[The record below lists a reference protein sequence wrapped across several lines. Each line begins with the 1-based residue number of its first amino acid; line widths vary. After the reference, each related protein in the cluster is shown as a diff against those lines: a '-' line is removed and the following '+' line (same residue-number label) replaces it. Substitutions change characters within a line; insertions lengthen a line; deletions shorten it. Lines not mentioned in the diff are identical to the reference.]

1 MRKHQEIFCLSLL
14 LLILISSEAFALGL
28 KGKLDNP
35 SGSNTNNKYN
45 YSYQNS
51 TANNRSVL
59 PRKGDIAV
67 IVEGYD
73 AQHVRTAEA
82 MIVEQL
88 ASHGYR
94 VVDEAKMKRIRAAAA
109 KAKAA
114 RLALEGNV
122 EGILKI
128 NASYNAAA
136 TVIARV
142 QAGEPVL
149 NEFQLYTGTASAAIM
164 AVTSKGV
171 KLGGKSTMGKQVGYT
186 IDEAQQKAID
196 AAVSSGMSQM
206 F

>member
-1 MRKHQEIFCLSLL
+1 MRLNKIWLL
-14 LLILISSEAFALGL
+14 LLILILISASNNAYALGL

-35 SGSNTNNKYN
+35 NGSDSVNNNYN
-45 YSYQNS
+45 YKNS

-59 PRKGDIAV
+59 PKKGDIAV
-67 IVEGYD
+67 LVEGYD
-73 AQHVRTAEA
+73 AQHVRMAEA
-82 MIVEQL
+82 MIIEAL
-88 ASHGYR
+88 ASRGYR

-142 QAGEPVL
+142 QAGEPVV
-149 NEFQLYTGTASAAIM
+149 NEFNLYTGTASAAII
-164 AVTSKGV
+164 AVTSRGV
-171 KLGGKSTMGKQVGYT
+171 KLGGKSAMGKQVGYT
-186 IDEAQQKAID
+186 LDEAQQKAID
-196 AAVSSGMSQM
+196 AAVSSGMAQL

>member
-1 MRKHQEIFCLSLL
+1 MRLNKIWLL
-14 LLILISSEAFALGL
+14 LLILILISASNNAYALGL

-35 SGSNTNNKYN
+35 YGSDSVNNYN
-45 YSYQNS
+45 YNYKNS

-59 PRKGDIAV
+59 PKKGDIAV
-67 IVEGYD
+67 LVECYD
-73 AQHVRTAEA
+73 AQHVRMAEA
-82 MIVEQL
+82 MIIEAL

-142 QAGEPVL
+142 QAGEPVV
-149 NEFQLYTGTASAAIM
+149 NEFNLYTGTASAAII
-164 AVTSKGV
+164 AVTSRGV
-171 KLGGKSTMGKQVGYT
+171 KLGGKSAMGKQVGYT
-186 IDEAQQKAID
+186 LDEAQQKAID
-196 AAVSSGMSQM
+196 AAVSSGLAQL